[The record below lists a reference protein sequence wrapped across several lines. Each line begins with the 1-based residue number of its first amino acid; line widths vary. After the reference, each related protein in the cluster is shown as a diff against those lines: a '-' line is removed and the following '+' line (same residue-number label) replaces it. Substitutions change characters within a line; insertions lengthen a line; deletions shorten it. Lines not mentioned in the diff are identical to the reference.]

1 MERRSQDGAVALAA
15 KRDEGGPLFG
25 GAVASFSTLPS
36 QAERSLALRLADELT
51 DGPADARLRAASR
64 LVDVAGERAV
74 PLLAAAIEGAEPA
87 LRVALADALGRAG
100 GEDAIDAV
108 ETLRRDAEPLV
119 RAAAVDAAARL
130 LEDVPLALCAVLRD
144 ALGDEDPKVRRR
156 AALQAASARGIDPGE
171 LLAPVLSDDDR
182 HARRL
187 AAVALGTTRRPA
199 AALALVDALLD
210 DDASVRDA
218 AAGSAALPFGAEAL
232 RIGTLAPLQR
242 GRAVARL
249 RAHVTANAGRLT
261 GGLAPAA
268 PADDI
273 EIAATAAGD
282 AEEAHLP
289 LLDEAPA
296 ARPDHELDEDVLAVM
311 HALSFARSL
320 GQERARPAGDEEPA
334 DDVALE
340 AAVAD
345 DDREDAPID
354 AAETDS
360 ADDAIDALAGDDDEG
375 TIDDVASGAND
386 ERADVVAGEE
396 EVARA
401 DVDAGDENDARADV
415 DVELPPAAR
424 ADDGGAAA
432 EVSPAVDLATADSEF
447 EAIEGIVR
455 AALRGVTPEDLAAE
469 LGVSALALGPVL
481 DDHLEA
487 GRLVRRG
494 KKLFLP

>member
-218 AAGSAALPFGAEAL
+218 AAGSAALLFGAEAL

-268 PADDI
+268 PADDV
-273 EIAATAAGD
+273 EITAAAGD

-320 GQERARPAGDEEPA
+320 GQERAHPAGDEEPA

-360 ADDAIDALAGDDDEG
+360 ADDAIDALAGDDDEARV
-375 TIDDVASGAND
+375 DDVASGAND
-386 ERADVVAGEE
+386 ERAGVVAGDEDDARTDVVAGEE

-401 DVDAGDENDARADV
+401 DVD
-415 DVELPPAAR
+415 VELPQAAR

-447 EAIEGIVR
+447 EAVEGIVR